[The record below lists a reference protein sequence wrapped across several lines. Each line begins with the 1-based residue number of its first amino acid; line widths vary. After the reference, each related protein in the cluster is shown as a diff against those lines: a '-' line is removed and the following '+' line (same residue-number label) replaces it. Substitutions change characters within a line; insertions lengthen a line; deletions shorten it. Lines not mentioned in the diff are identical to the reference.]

1 MWASGWNQSISD
13 LTAADSGRSALW
25 PEQLGLFP
33 CVRCKSRILRSL
45 PAAFP
50 NEAPPTLCHTWTL
63 PDAAVGACTHLY
75 FKASVDDLIPS
86 VWMHDRAL
94 AMWWRSRVFDWFLFI
109 LSKVFSVQRIS
120 AMFKHLI
127 SMQVCVFTCLQM
139 PIKPNYY
146 RAVIVVCG
154 PHCDLHSQNLD
165 GA

>member
-1 MWASGWNQSISD
+1 MWASGWNQSVSD
-13 LTAADSGRSALW
+13 LTTADSGQSALW

-63 PDAAVGACTHLY
+63 PDAAAGACTHLY
-75 FKASVDDLIPS
+75 FKASVDDLMPP
-86 VWMHDRAL
+86 VWMCDRA
-94 AMWWRSRVFDWFLFI
+94 SDGEVVFLILFLFI

-120 AMFKHLI
+120 AMFKHSI
-127 SMQVCVFTCLQM
+127 SVQVCVFTCLQM

-154 PHCDLHSQNLD
+154 PHCDLRSQNLD

>member
-1 MWASGWNQSISD
+1 MWASGWDQSVSD
-13 LTAADSGRSALW
+13 LTTADSGRSALW
-25 PEQLGLFP
+25 PGQLGLFA

-45 PAAFP
+45 TRLLRRSATLGRSLMQPREPAHIYILRLRLMI
-50 NEAPPTLCHTWTL
+50 LCRV
-63 PDAAVGACTHLY
+63 DARQG
-75 FKASVDDLIPS
+75 K
-86 VWMHDRAL
+86 
-94 AMWWRSRVFDWFLFI
+94 WWRSCVFDWFLFI
-109 LSKVFSVQRIS
+109 LSKVFSVQWIS

-127 SMQVCVFTCLQM
+127 RVQVCVFICLEM